1 MTEIISRIGDFIESY
16 VQDQASPVIVKNWGF
31 VELVKRESRGTTKNK
46 QQNTTVST
54 QPIPMTITGTHKREQ
69 VALDD
74 TKDFIF
80 WTRVTD
86 RVRAVLNEEDSWGL
100 KEGKRQNLP
109 LRIVIAHKVELG
121 ENLVYHLMNDFPPN
135 LYIDGFEFV
144 FLNPNGDIDN
154 DHETIH
160 DTELGATNYEKH
172 RFPWSIYV
180 INLTVEF
187 IPCTGYVVPEFLVD
201 EFGNYLTS

>member
-1 MTEIISRIGDFIESY
+1 MTDIINRIATFIQSY
-16 VQDQASPVIVKNWGF
+16 VEDQASPVLVKNWGF

-46 QQNTTVST
+46 QGNAEVST

-69 VALDD
+69 VSLDD
-74 TKDFIF
+74 RFDFIF
-80 WTRVTD
+80 WIRVTN
-86 RVRAVLNEEDSWGL
+86 RVTTFLSESDSFGL

-121 ENLVYHLMNDFPPN
+121 EDLVYHLVNDFPPN
-135 LYIDGFEFV
+135 LYVDGFQFV
-144 FLNPNGDIDN
+144 FLNSNGEVDT

-160 DTELGATNYEKH
+160 DIELGATNYEKH
-172 RFPWSIYV
+172 RFAWNIYT
-180 INLTVEF
+180 INLSIEF
-187 IPCTGYVVPEFLVD
+187 IPCTGYVIPEFLVD